1 MRAEIDGELLAE
13 VRRMADEQGRSE
25 RELLDEAV
33 RTYLLRC
40 RAGLKELFEDAA
52 CWQRERGIDPLSDE
66 EAMRL
71 ANDGRVARHEAREE
85 GPDVARVVVD
95 PNALVSAPVSRR
107 HARVQGSSGASRPAC
122 ASPSNT
128 PGDTCRRAGACQ
140 PC

>member
-1 MRAEIDGELLAE
+1 VSDVRAEIDGELLAE

-52 CWQRERGIDPLSDE
+52 RWQRERGIDLLSDE

-71 ANDGRVARHEAREE
+71 ANDELHAMRRERK
-85 GPDVARVVVD
+85 A
-95 PNALVSAPVSRR
+95 
-107 HARVQGSSGASRPAC
+107 Q
-122 ASPSNT
+122 T
-128 PGDTCRRAGACQ
+128 
-140 PC
+140 